1 MTAASALHTVHLVLP
16 ATVDDPAAPSGGNR
30 YDLRIARELPG
41 AGWHVTGH
49 RATGAWP
56 RPAPADRAG
65 LARLLA
71 ALPDG
76 ATVLLDG
83 LVACAAPGVLAAQ
96 AHRLRLAVLVHLP
109 LADETG
115 LDPAVAAQLDTAERG
130 ALHTAHAAIATSA
143 WTARRLVTHHGL
155 PPDRVH
161 IAAPGTDPAPLAP
174 GTDGGHRL
182 LCAATVTPRKGQRR
196 LAEALAALAGL
207 PWECVCAGALDRDAQ
222 YTAGLRALIARH
234 GLGDRFHLTGA
245 LTPEALAARYAAAD
259 LLVLPS
265 YAEPYGMVL
274 TEALARGIPVVAT
287 AVDGIPEAVGRA
299 PDGTVPGVLVP
310 EGSPHALRDA
320 LEAWLRDPGVRRPLR
335 AAAHARRAM
344 LTGWETT
351 SRALAG
357 VLETLSRQPRR
368 TM

>member
-1 MTAASALHTVHLVLP
+1 MTAEHAPRAVHLVLP
-16 ATVDDPAAPSGGNR
+16 AGVDDPAAPSGGNR

-41 AGWHVTGH
+41 AGWHVTDH
-49 RATGAWP
+49 RAAGSWP
-56 RPAPADRAG
+56 RPTAADRAE

-83 LVACAAPGVLAAQ
+83 LVACAAPEVLADRAY
-96 AHRLRLAVLVHLP
+96 RLRLAVLVHLP

-115 LDPAVAAQLDTAERG
+115 LDPALAAELDAAERR
-130 ALHTAHAAIATSA
+130 ALHTAHATVATST

-161 IAAPGTDPAPLAP
+161 IAAPGTDPAPLTT

-182 LCAATVTPRKGQRR
+182 LCAAAVIPRKGQLR
-196 LAEALAALAGL
+196 LAEALAALADL
-207 PWECVCAGALDRDAQ
+207 PWECVCAGALDRDPA
-222 YTAGLRALIARH
+222 YTARVRALVARH

-245 LTPEALAARYAAAD
+245 LTPEALGARYAAAD
-259 LLVLPS
+259 LVVLPS

-287 AVDGIPEAVGRA
+287 AVDGVPEAVGRA
-299 PDGTVPGVLVP
+299 PGGAVPGVLVP
-310 EGSPHALRDA
+310 EGPPHALRGA
-320 LEAWLRDPGVRRPLR
+320 LDAWLRDPGVRRPLR

-357 VLETLSRQPRR
+357 VLETLSREPRR